1 MRFADRLVAA
11 WHERHLT
18 TLTLSLVPA
27 ALVFGALAALRRGC
41 YRAGCLA
48 VVRLPLP
55 VVVVGNIGVGGTG
68 KTPLVAALARDL
80 AARGFR
86 PGVVSRGYGRATA
99 GTAPPILVAPDAD
112 ANTVGDEPLL
122 LARRGFPVAVARD
135 RVAAAR
141 ALIAAHPQ
149 CDVVIADDGLQ
160 HYRLGRAAEVVVVDA
175 ARGFG
180 NGWLL
185 PAGPL
190 REPRSRLAG
199 VTAVVWNGGVPGR
212 ALAPERGGFSMTLVA
227 GDWRRVDGQAG
238 SLPAGAFAGRRA
250 HAVAGIGNPARF
262 FAQLRE
268 HGVDPIEH
276 PFPDHHR
283 FAAGEIAFGDDL
295 PVLMTE
301 KDAVKCLRFADRRC
315 WYLPVEARL
324 DPSLVA
330 RIEEKLRG
338 SQAA

>member
-1 MRFADRLVAA
+1 MRFVDRLVAA
-11 WHERHLT
+11 WHARHLT
-18 TLTLSLVPA
+18 ALTLSLTPA
-27 ALVFGALAALRRGC
+27 AILFGAVTALRRRC
-41 YRAGCLA
+41 YRAGWLA
-48 VVRLPLP
+48 VVELP
-55 VVVVGNIGVGGTG
+55 VPVLVVGNIGVGGTG
-68 KTPLVAALARDL
+68 KTPLVAGLARDL
-80 AARGFR
+80 AARGWH
-86 PGVVSRGYGRATA
+86 PGVVSRGYGRDPGAE
-99 GTAPPILVAPDAD
+99 PLLVSPDAD
-112 ANTVGDEPLL
+112 AERVGDEPLL
-122 LARRGFPVAVARD
+122 LARRGIPVAVGRD

-141 ALIAAHPQ
+141 ALVAAHPQ

-199 VTAVVWNGGVPGR
+199 VTAVVWNGPVQDTGAAPARDGFRMVLEPG
-212 ALAPERGGFSMTLVA
+212 A
-227 GDWRRVDGQAG
+227 WRRVDGQEG
-238 SLPAGAFAGRRA
+238 ELPAGAFAGRRA

-283 FAAGEIAFGDDL
+283 FTAGDIAFGDEL

-301 KDAVKCLRFADRRC
+301 KDAVKCGRFADRRC

-324 DPSLVA
+324 PPSLVA

-338 SQAA
+338 PQAA

>member
-11 WHERHLT
+11 WHAQHLT
-18 TLTLSLVPA
+18 ALTLALAPA
-27 ALVFGALAALRRGC
+27 AILFGALTALRRRC
-41 YRAGCLA
+41 YRAGWLS
-48 VVRLPLP
+48 VVRLPVP
-55 VVVVGNIGVGGTG
+55 VLVVGNIGVGGTG
-68 KTPLVAALARDL
+68 KTPLVAALAREL
-80 AARGFR
+80 AARGWS
-86 PGVVSRGYGRATA
+86 PGVVSRGYGRDPAA
-99 GTAPPILVAPDAD
+99 GAAPILVSPDAT
-112 ANTVGDEPLL
+112 AERAGDEPLL
-122 LARRGFPVAVARD
+122 LARRGIPVAVDRD

-141 ALIAAHPQ
+141 ALLAARPQ
-149 CDVVIADDGLQ
+149 CDLVIADDGLQ

-199 VTAVVWNGGVPGR
+199 VTAVVWNGAAPDAAASPARHGFAMALEPG
-212 ALAPERGGFSMTLVA
+212 A
-227 GDWRRVDGQAG
+227 WRRVDGEAG
-238 SLPAGAFAGRRA
+238 ELPAAAFAGRRA

-262 FAQLRE
+262 FAELRR
-268 HGVDPIEH
+268 HGVDPVEH

-283 FAAGEIAFGDDL
+283 FTAGDIAFGDDL

-301 KDAVKCLRFADRRC
+301 KDAVKCGGFADRRC

-330 RIEEKLRG
+330 CIEEKLRG
-338 SQAA
+338 PQAA